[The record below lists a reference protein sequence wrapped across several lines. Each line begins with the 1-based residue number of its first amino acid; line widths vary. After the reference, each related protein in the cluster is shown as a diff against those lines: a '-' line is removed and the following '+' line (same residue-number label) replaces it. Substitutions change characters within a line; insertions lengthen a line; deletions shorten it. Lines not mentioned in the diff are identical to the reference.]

1 MPACWWPRLKSE
13 LFAQGRGSLSH
24 ARSTARLC
32 RSFRLPNRRNQNEIE
47 RRRVPKQLLE
57 KNDVSTGKLR
67 LHYGYHELHS
77 LLSKLPVPVANSGK
91 TMSHAAALE
100 GGFLPKMTEEE
111 QKRFTPTELL
121 LWRHA
126 KEYRYRQ
133 CPYTVYTCISL
144 VPTQYIH
151 NIYMYIHVYDMYIH
165 VCTCI
170 CLVCT
175 CICCANYMICST
187 CVFL

>member
-1 MPACWWPRLKSE
+1 ME
-13 LFAQGRGSLSH
+13 DGDGGSPCPEDADFMD
-24 ARSTARLC
+24 ARPDAAEMEEAIGKFVNGLEQQE
-32 RSFRLPNRRNQNEIE
+32 RS
-47 RRRVPKQLLE
+47 
-57 KNDVSTGKLR
+57 
-67 LHYGYHELHS
+67 GYHELHS
-77 LLSKLPVPVANSGK
+77 LLSRLPVPVAKSGK
-91 TMSHAAALE
+91 TMSHAAAME

-111 QKRFTPTELL
+111 LKRFTPTELL

-175 CICCANYMICST
+175 CMYTLPLCGSCSQHGGQSSPDPL
-187 CVFL
+187 VPGW

>member
-1 MPACWWPRLKSE
+1 ME
-13 LFAQGRGSLSH
+13 DGDGGSPCPEDADFMD
-24 ARSTARLC
+24 ARPDAAEMEEAIGKFVNGLENQE
-32 RSFRLPNRRNQNEIE
+32 RS
-47 RRRVPKQLLE
+47 
-57 KNDVSTGKLR
+57 
-67 LHYGYHELHS
+67 GYHELHS

-144 VPTQYIH
+144 VPTQYTN
-151 NIYMYIHVYDMYIH
+151 NIYMYIHVYDMYINVYDMYVH
-165 VCTCI
+165 VYALYVHVYVVRIT
-170 CLVCT
+170 
-175 CICCANYMICST
+175 
-187 CVFL
+187 

>member
-1 MPACWWPRLKSE
+1 MEDGDGGIPCPEDAD
-13 LFAQGRGSLSH
+13 FMD
-24 ARSTARLC
+24 ARPDAAEMEEAIGKFVNGLEQQE
-32 RSFRLPNRRNQNEIE
+32 RS
-47 RRRVPKQLLE
+47 
-57 KNDVSTGKLR
+57 
-67 LHYGYHELHS
+67 GYHELHS
-77 LLSKLPVPVANSGK
+77 LLSRLPAPVAKSGK
-91 TMSHAAALE
+91 TMSHAAAME

-111 QKRFTPTELL
+111 LKRFTPTELL

>member
-1 MPACWWPRLKSE
+1 ME
-13 LFAQGRGSLSH
+13 DGDGGSPCPEDADFMD
-24 ARSTARLC
+24 ARPDAAEMEEAIGKFVNGLEQQE
-32 RSFRLPNRRNQNEIE
+32 RS
-47 RRRVPKQLLE
+47 
-57 KNDVSTGKLR
+57 
-67 LHYGYHELHS
+67 GYHELHS
-77 LLSKLPVPVANSGK
+77 LLSRLPVPVAKSGK
-91 TMSHAAALE
+91 TMSHAAAME

-144 VPTQYIH
+144 VLTQYIH

-165 VCTCI
+165 VYVHVYAMYVHVYVVLIT
-170 CLVCT
+170 
-175 CICCANYMICST
+175 
-187 CVFL
+187 

>member
-1 MPACWWPRLKSE
+1 ME
-13 LFAQGRGSLSH
+13 DGDGGSPCPEDADFMD
-24 ARSTARLC
+24 ARPDAAEMEEAIGKFVNGLENQE
-32 RSFRLPNRRNQNEIE
+32 RS
-47 RRRVPKQLLE
+47 
-57 KNDVSTGKLR
+57 
-67 LHYGYHELHS
+67 GYHELHS

-111 QKRFTPTELL
+111 LKLFTPTQLL

-175 CICCANYMICST
+175 CICGANYMICRT

>member
-1 MPACWWPRLKSE
+1 MEDGDGGIPCPEDAD
-13 LFAQGRGSLSH
+13 FMD
-24 ARSTARLC
+24 ARPDAAEMEEAIGKFVNGLEQQE
-32 RSFRLPNRRNQNEIE
+32 RS
-47 RRRVPKQLLE
+47 
-57 KNDVSTGKLR
+57 
-67 LHYGYHELHS
+67 GYHELHS
-77 LLSKLPVPVANSGK
+77 LLSRLPVPVANSGK

-144 VPTQYIH
+144 VRTQYTH
-151 NIYMYIHVYDMYIH
+151 NIYMYIHVFIH
-165 VCTCI
+165 VHTCI
-170 CLVCT
+170 
-175 CICCANYMICST
+175 
-187 CVFL
+187 

>member
-1 MPACWWPRLKSE
+1 MEDGDGGIPCPEDAD
-13 LFAQGRGSLSH
+13 FMD
-24 ARSTARLC
+24 ARPDAAEMEEAIGKFVNGLEQQE
-32 RSFRLPNRRNQNEIE
+32 RS
-47 RRRVPKQLLE
+47 
-57 KNDVSTGKLR
+57 
-67 LHYGYHELHS
+67 GYHELYS
-77 LLSKLPVPVANSGK
+77 LLSRLPVPVAKSGK

-111 QKRFTPTELL
+111 LKRFTPTELL

-175 CICCANYMICST
+175 WICCANYMICSA